1 MYAHMYVFWNVV
13 CTCVRACVRACV
25 CACVCAC
32 VGANGL
38 GFSVSWLAVSYRIY
52 TRGHRVSVGMCER
65 TQTGT
70 QTHRQ
75 APMSANESLFKA
87 VMPLPI
93 RSSEPPSVAQEPVR
107 TSGTPSKSPEK
118 TQPPNWTL
126 QRRARPTSLHRP
138 LLSIPSSVSTAT
150 QSAALAPAL
159 SGAPS
164 FFLSGRGRARA

>member
-13 CTCVRACVRACV
+13 CTCVRACVRV
-25 CACVCAC
+25 CVCAC
-32 VGANGL
+32 VGVNGL

-118 TQPPNWTL
+118 TQPPNWRL
-126 QRRARPTSLHRP
+126 Q
-138 LLSIPSSVSTAT
+138 
-150 QSAALAPAL
+150 
-159 SGAPS
+159 
-164 FFLSGRGRARA
+164 GRAPCAELTERTRTTPARTALGTLPPPSTPARSAPPTQLVGYMQVHRCG